1 MSETNTYSFSGEPG
15 LRLNP
20 YTPEDL
26 QEIRALYLP
35 EKQPPE
41 SPLQPPCDPYAKP
54 IKRDCAPRS
63 NIRADDTGLHAFVP
77 FPNELPIIRIRFRD
91 GNTTFIFSGSYEGRH
106 SLTAKLLKRM
116 ENDPD
121 PEVVY

>member
-1 MSETNTYSFSGEPG
+1 MSEPNTYSFSGEPG

-26 QEIRALYLP
+26 QEIKALYLP
-35 EKQPPE
+35 GEQASE
-41 SPLQPPCDPYAKP
+41 SPPYDPYA
-54 IKRDCAPRS
+54 RREPREAIS
-63 NIRADDTGLHAFVP
+63 RGNVRADDTGLHAVVP

>member
-1 MSETNTYSFSGEPG
+1 MSETNKYSFSGEPG

-26 QEIRALYLP
+26 QEIKALYLP
-35 EKQPPE
+35 EEQPPE
-41 SPLQPPCDPYAKP
+41 SPPYDPYA
-54 IKRDCAPRS
+54 RREPREVPPRG
-63 NIRADDTGLHAFVP
+63 NVRADDTGLHAVVP

>member
-1 MSETNTYSFSGEPG
+1 MSKPNRYSLSGEPG

-35 EKQPPE
+35 GEQPPE
-41 SPLQPPCDPYAKP
+41 LMPYDPYLKP
-54 IKRDCAPRS
+54 QPKEPVIRK
-63 NIRADDTGLHAFVP
+63 NVRADETGLHAVVP
-77 FPNELPIIRIRFRD
+77 FPNELPTIRIRFRD

>member
-1 MSETNTYSFSGEPG
+1 M
-15 LRLNP
+15 
-20 YTPEDL
+20 
-26 QEIRALYLP
+26 IR
-35 EKQPPE
+35 K
-41 SPLQPPCDPYAKP
+41 
-54 IKRDCAPRS
+54 
-63 NIRADDTGLHAFVP
+63 NVRADDTGLHALVP

-106 SLTAKLLKRM
+106 SLTAKLLSRM

>member
-1 MSETNTYSFSGEPG
+1 MSEPNTYSFSGEPG

-20 YTPEDL
+20 YTPDDL
-26 QEIRALYLP
+26 QEIKALYLP
-35 EKQPPE
+35 GEQPPE
-41 SPLQPPCDPYAKP
+41 SLPYDPYAKP
-54 IKRDCAPRS
+54 IKRDCAPRG
-63 NIRADDTGLHAFVP
+63 NVRADDIGLHAIVP
-77 FPNELPIIRIRFRD
+77 FPNELPAIRIRFRD
-91 GNTTFIFSGSYEGRH
+91 GNTTFIFTGSYEGRH